1 MDELLKKVDKW
12 SPSTFMA
19 GPPSGPPAVHFCTSC
34 LRKHYQFKKALLVN
48 VLMMSLY
55 RLQNPVD
62 ISWHIV
68 LARDGGEAAG
78 VEVDIG
84 FGFI

>member
-1 MDELLKKVDKW
+1 M
-12 SPSTFMA
+12 
-19 GPPSGPPAVHFCTSC
+19 GPRAVHFCTTC
-34 LRKHYQFKKALLVN
+34 LWRHYQFKKALLAN